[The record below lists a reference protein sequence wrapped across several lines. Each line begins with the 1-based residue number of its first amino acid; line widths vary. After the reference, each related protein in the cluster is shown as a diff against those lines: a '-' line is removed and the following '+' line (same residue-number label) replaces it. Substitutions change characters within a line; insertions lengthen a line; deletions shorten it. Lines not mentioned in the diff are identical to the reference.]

1 MSDQKI
7 TPREAFIYLCFN
19 MVSVDRDVDEREVK
33 KLFELIHR
41 YGFDKDEIKHV
52 LDIIHELGTVKAFER
67 GVESIEIAKQLDDDL
82 KTKLLHAL
90 FEISKADQKVADPE
104 LSFYFRVKTALN
116 K

>member
-1 MSDQKI
+1 MTNFEI

-19 MVSVDRDVDEREVK
+19 MVSVDRDVDEREIN

-41 YGFDKDEIKHV
+41 YGFNKDEIKHV
-52 LDIIHELGTVKAFER
+52 LDIIHELGTKKAFER
-67 GVESIEIAKQLDDDL
+67 GVECIEIAKQLDNDM
-82 KTKLLHAL
+82 KTNLLHAL

-104 LSFYFRVKTALN
+104 LSLYFRVKTALS

>member
-1 MSDQKI
+1 MTKFEI

-19 MVSVDRDVDEREVK
+19 MVSADRDVDDREIK

-52 LDIIHELGTVKAFER
+52 LDIIHELGTTKAFER
-67 GVESIEIAKQLDDDL
+67 GVESIEIAKQLDDDM
-82 KTKLLHAL
+82 KAKLLHAL
-90 FEISKADQKVADPE
+90 LEIGEADQKVVDPE
-104 LSFYFRVKTALN
+104 LSFYTRVKTAFE

>member
-1 MSDQKI
+1 MTDQKI

-19 MVSVDRDVDEREVK
+19 MVSADRDVDEREVK

-41 YGFDKDEIKHV
+41 NGFDKDEIKHV
-52 LDIIHELGTVKAFER
+52 LDIIRELGTAKAFER
-67 GVESIEIAKQLDDDL
+67 GVESIEIAKQIDDDL
-82 KTKLLHAL
+82 KTKLMNAL
-90 FEISKADQKVADPE
+90 FEISKADQKVTDPE